1 MSSRTLDEKI
11 HSEQSRERERE
22 VTSTKQLTD
31 RAGQLKH
38 STTLRNVVHVTTWL
52 TNLSNYRR
60 LTNLL
65 TQIRCTFISF
75 EKQHSLFGIT
85 HARTHPRTHT
95 HAHTHIHTHTRSHM
109 RAHMYTHTNTQA
121 RKHAR
126 ARAHWHTHTHTHA
139 HVYHTHPCV
148 HTLHH

>member
-11 HSEQSRERERE
+11 HSEQSRERE

-95 HAHTHIHTHTRSHM
+95 HTHTHTHTRIHT
-109 RAHMYTHTNTQA
+109 RIRTHARTHTHTYPHAHTRERA
-121 RKHAR
+121 RTHAQTPAR
-126 ARAHWHTHTHTHA
+126 ARTHTHTHTH
-139 HVYHTHPCV
+139 TEKD
-148 HTLHH
+148 LL